1 MAAKREQII
10 WSNLWQLCEKL
21 ERSYTLKSLL
31 SAGVLLISKLS
42 AQKREEAVE
51 EARLYKENQIPSEQ
65 TDSASIDNTISYI
78 KKLALT
84 EAGYNTEIAVLGKED
99 KRRLAEL
106 RNILGVKEQ
115 TKKRNRKHG

>member
-10 WSNLWQLCEKL
+10 WSNLWQVCEKL

-31 SAGVLLISKLS
+31 SAGVLLISKMS
-42 AQKREEAVE
+42 AQEREEAVE
-51 EARLYKENQIPSEQ
+51 SARLYKENELLSEG
-65 TDSASIDNTISYI
+65 TDSVAIDSTISYI

-84 EAGYNTEIAVLGKED
+84 EAGYKTEIAVLGKED

-115 TKKRNRKHG
+115 TKKRTRKRG